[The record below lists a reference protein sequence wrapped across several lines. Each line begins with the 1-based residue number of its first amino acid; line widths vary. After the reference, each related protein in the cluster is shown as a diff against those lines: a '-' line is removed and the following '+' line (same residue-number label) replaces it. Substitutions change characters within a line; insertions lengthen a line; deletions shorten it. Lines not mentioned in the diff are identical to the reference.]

1 MENQLKTSDVD
12 GLFKSLKCGLECLGD
27 DTVNKKVCKKLVG
40 IATDETSV
48 SIASECL
55 KGLVEQEFWWIF
67 CMWCL
72 AHRLELAI
80 DDELDH
86 HIFFKSIDKML
97 LQLYHSY
104 EKSPKSVGSL
114 KALSYC

>member
-1 MENQLKTSDVD
+1 MVNQAKTSDVD
-12 GLFKSLKCGLECLGD
+12 ELFKYLKCGLECLGN
-27 DTVNKKVCKKLVG
+27 DTVNKKACKKLVG
-40 IATDETSV
+40 IATDGASV
-48 SIASECL
+48 SIASKGL

-80 DDELDH
+80 EDELD
-86 HIFFKSIDKML
+86 HIFFKSIDGMI

-104 EKSPKSVGSL
+104 EKSPKSVGSF